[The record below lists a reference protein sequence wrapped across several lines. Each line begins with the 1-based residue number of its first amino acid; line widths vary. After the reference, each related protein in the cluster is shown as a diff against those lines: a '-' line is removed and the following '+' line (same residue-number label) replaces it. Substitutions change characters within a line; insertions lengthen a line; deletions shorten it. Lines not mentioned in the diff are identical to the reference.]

1 MLRNLTIYILRA
13 LLIMN
18 LFVQHKS
25 KTIIEIIKQDLKTS
39 AVKLRFLILVFKI
52 VFSEVKYGD
61 IS

>member
-25 KTIIEIIKQDLKTS
+25 ETIIEIIKQDLKTS